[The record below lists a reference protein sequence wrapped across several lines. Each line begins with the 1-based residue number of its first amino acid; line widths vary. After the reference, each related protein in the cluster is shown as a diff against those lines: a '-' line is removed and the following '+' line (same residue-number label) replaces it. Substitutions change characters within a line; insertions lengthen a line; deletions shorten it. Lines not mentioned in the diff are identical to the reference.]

1 MPAIDFPNSPSLNQ
15 EFSAGGNTWRWT
27 GTVWATVKIV
37 PTGPTGAQ
45 GIQGPTGPTGSTGP
59 QGQGL
64 TILGSYS
71 TYQQLIAADPV
82 GSVGEAYIINGDLY
96 VWSTTTSAWVNTGTI
111 QGPTGA
117 TGVQGITGPTGQVG
131 PTGSTGATGSTGPQG
146 TSITVRGTVAT
157 PGNLPPTGNSLNDAF
172 IVESNGDLYVWTS
185 SNTWSNVGQII
196 GPTGPTGPGVTG
208 PTGAIGPKGKDYVST
223 DATGIPTETYIG
235 NSAPTGPTSGD
246 IWFDIDDLGANAAIY
261 SGLTAPNPAEF
272 QFWASEENVIEEL
285 IFSDP
290 NPPTGPYYSG
300 ELWIDEDDIDLD
312 YLAIGPTAPDET
324 VTVLWVDTSGDE
336 VLLGATGPT
345 GATGPQG
352 PIGPSGGPTGP
363 TGPMGPAGATGIAG
377 NTGMPGPTGPQGPTG
392 VQGYSITGPT
402 GATGASGPTG
412 PAGGPTGPTG
422 ASGATGA
429 TGATGIQGNR
439 GPTGNTG
446 NEGPTGPTGPTGATG
461 SVGATGATGSTG
473 AASTVTGPTGA
484 TGATG
489 ATGVG
494 STGPTGPAGQATLT
508 RYRFVATAGQTT
520 ISGADANAATLAYNA
535 GVEQVFLNG
544 VLLVRNQDYTA
555 SNGTSIILP
564 ALALNDV
571 IEVLTFGSFNA
582 SDTIALSTFDAK
594 GDILSAA
601 ADNTVTKTTVG
612 SDFSMLFA
620 DSTATGGLRWGGNY
634 QVAGKNKLINSNFFY
649 AQRGTTFTSPADGI
663 YTLDRWRHSQD
674 GNGTVTITQQAFTPG
689 VAPVAGYEGAF
700 FMRQAVTAVG
710 SSTFFQVQQ
719 RIEDVRTLAGETCT
733 LSFWAKADTS
743 RAGSVF
749 VEQVFGSGGSTTVAA
764 LSNTGGVALTS
775 SWQRFSFTFSMP
787 SLASKTIGTNSYV
800 QVSLRNVV
808 VNGSA
813 LDLYGV
819 QLESGPIATPYTTA
833 TGTIGGELDLCQRY
847 YYRQVVDST
856 FDAMG
861 LGFAASTTSINI
873 QIPMPVTFRTA
884 PATIET
890 GGAYG
895 LSDGVTTLTGGT
907 PTAFGY
913 TTGMQTLLF
922 GVTGATQFRPYQLIS
937 NNNAA
942 TFLGF
947 SAEL

>member
-1 MPAIDFPNSPSLNQ
+1 MPAIDFPNSPSVDQ
-15 EFSAGGNTWRWT
+15 QFSSGGNTWRWT
-27 GTVWATVKIV
+27 GTVWATVKIT
-37 PTGPTGAQ
+37 PTGPTGAT
-45 GIQGPTGPTGSTGP
+45 GAQGPTGPTGLTGP

-64 TILGSYS
+64 TILGSFN
-71 TYQQLIAADPV
+71 TYAELIASDPV
-82 GSVGEAYIINGDLY
+82 GSVGEAYLVNGDLY
-96 VWSTTTSAWVNTGTI
+96 VWSPTTIAWVNTGNI
-111 QGPTGA
+111 KGPTGA
-117 TGVQGITGPTGQVG
+117 TGSQGITGPTGNVG

-157 PGNLPPTGNSLNDAF
+157 AGNLPPTGNTVNDAF
-172 IVESNGDLYVWTS
+172 IVQADGDLYVWTGS
-185 SNTWSNVGQII
+185 AWSNVGQII

-208 PTGAIGPKGKDYVST
+208 PTGAVGPKGKDYVTT

-235 NSAPTGPTSGD
+235 NAAPTGPTSGD

-261 SGLTAPNPAEF
+261 SGLSAPDPTEF

-290 NPPTGPYYSG
+290 EAPTGPLYTG
-300 ELWIDEDDIDLD
+300 ELWIDEDDVDLD
-312 YLAIGPTAPDET
+312 YLSIGPTPPPNTTA
-324 VTVLWVDTSGDE
+324 LWVDTTE
-336 VLLGATGPT
+336 EEFLIGATGPT

-352 PIGPSGGPTGP
+352 AVGPSGGPTGATGAQGP
-363 TGPMGPAGATGIAG
+363 TGPTGIAG
-377 NTGMPGPTGPQGPTG
+377 NTGMPGPTGATGPTG
-392 VQGYSITGPT
+392 MQGYSITGPT

-422 ASGATGA
+422 ATGA
-429 TGATGIQGNR
+429 SITGPTGVQGNR

-446 NEGPTGPTGPTGATG
+446 NEGPTGPTGATGASGTIGATG
-461 SVGATGATGSTG
+461 PTGSTG

-484 TGATG
+484 TGVSVTG
-489 ATGVG
+489 PTG
-494 STGPTGPAGQATLT
+494 STGPTGPTGQATLT

-520 ISGADANAATLAYNA
+520 ISGADANAVTLAYNT

-544 VLLVRNQDYTA
+544 VLQVRNQDYTA
-555 SNGTSIILP
+555 SNGTSIVLP

-582 SDTIALSTFDAK
+582 GDTIALSTFDAK
-594 GDILSAA
+594 GDILSGS
-601 ADNTVTKTTVG
+601 ADNTVARTAVG
-612 SDFSMLFA
+612 PDFSMLFA

-674 GNGTVTITQQAFTPG
+674 GTGTVTITQQAFTPG
-689 VAPVAGYEGAF
+689 AAPVAGYEGAF
-700 FMRQAVTAVG
+700 FMRQAVTAIG
-710 SSTFFQVQQ
+710 TSTFFQMQQ

-764 LSNTGGVALTS
+764 LSNTGGVAITS

-808 VNGSA
+808 TSGSA

-833 TGTIGGELDLCQRY
+833 SGTIGGELDLCQRY
-847 YYRQVVDST
+847 YYRQVVDSA

-884 PATIET
+884 PAAIET

>member
-1 MPAIDFPNSPSLNQ
+1 MPAIDFPNSPSINQ

-27 GTVWATVKIV
+27 GTVWATVKIT

-45 GIQGPTGPTGSTGP
+45 GIQGPTGPTGATGA

-64 TILGSYS
+64 TILGSFN
-71 TYQQLIAADPV
+71 TFNELITSDPV
-82 GSVGEAYIINGDLY
+82 GSVGEAYLVNGDLY
-96 VWSTTTSAWVNTGTI
+96 VWSPTTLAWVNTGNI
-111 QGPTGA
+111 KGPTGA
-117 TGVQGITGPTGQVG
+117 TGIQGITGPTGSVG
-131 PTGSTGATGSTGPQG
+131 PTGATGPTGIQGPQG

-157 PGNLPPTGNSLNDAF
+157 AGNLPPTGNTINDAF
-172 IVESNGDLYVWTS
+172 IVQADGDLYVWTGS
-185 SNTWSNVGQII
+185 AWSNVGQII

-235 NSAPTGPTSGD
+235 NAEPTGPTSGD

-261 SGLTAPNPAEF
+261 SGLTAPDPNEF
-272 QFWASEENVIEEL
+272 QFWASEENVLEEL

-290 NPPTGPYYSG
+290 NPPTGPRYQG
-300 ELWIDEDDIDLD
+300 DLWIDEDDVDLD
-312 YLAIGPTAPDET
+312 YLSIGPTPPPNTTA
-324 VTVLWVDTSGDE
+324 LWVDTTE
-336 VLLGATGPT
+336 EEFLIGATGPT
-345 GATGPQG
+345 GATGATG

-377 NTGMPGPTGPQGPTG
+377 NTGMPGPTGPTGPTG
-392 VQGYSITGPT
+392 MQGYSVTGPT
-402 GATGASGPTG
+402 GATGATGSTG

-422 ASGATGA
+422 ATGA
-429 TGATGIQGNR
+429 TGAAGSQGIQGNR

-446 NEGPTGPTGPTGATG
+446 NEGPTGPTGATGSTGATG
-461 SVGATGATGSTG
+461 PTGATGSTG
-473 AASTVTGPTGA
+473 AASTVTGPTGN

-489 ATGVG
+489 PTGATG
-494 STGPTGPAGQATLT
+494 STGPTGATGQATLT

-544 VLLVRNQDYTA
+544 VLQVRNQDYTA
-555 SNGTSIILP
+555 SNGTSIVLP

-571 IEVLTFGSFNA
+571 IEVLTFGSFNI
-582 SDTIALSTFDAK
+582 SDTIALSTVDAK
-594 GDILSAA
+594 GDILSGS
-601 ADNTVTKTTVG
+601 ADNTVARTAVG

-620 DSTATGGLRWGGNY
+620 DSTATGGLRWAGNY
-634 QVAGKNKLINSNFFY
+634 QVAGKNKIINSNFFF
-649 AQRGTTFTSPADGI
+649 AQRGTTFTSPADGA

-674 GNGTVTITQQAFTPG
+674 GNGTVTTTQQAFTPG

-700 FMRQAVTAVG
+700 FLRQAVTAIG
-710 SSTFFQVQQ
+710 SSTFFQAQQ

-749 VEQVFGSGGSTTVAA
+749 VDQNFGTGGSTAVSV
-764 LSNTGGVALTS
+764 LSNVGGVALTT

-800 QVSLRNVV
+800 QISLRNIVT
-808 VNGSA
+808 NGST

-819 QLESGPIATPYTTA
+819 QLESGPVATPYMTA
-833 TGTIGGELDLCQRY
+833 SGSIGGELDLCQRY
-847 YYRQVVDST
+847 YYRQVVDT
-856 FDAMG
+856 ATDAMA
-861 LGFAASTTSINI
+861 LGFATATTSVLIH
-873 QIPMPVTFRTA
+873 IPMPVTFRAA
-884 PATIET
+884 PSAIET

-895 LSDGVTTLTGGT
+895 LFDGVTTLTGAT
-907 PTAFGY
+907 PTAYGY
-913 TTGMQTLLF
+913 TTGMQALQF